1 MLPSGRE
8 VKVVPLSHKG
18 PLSGTGTLH
27 EGPAPLCRIRYR
39 ITVLRRFAPGPKG
52 ERVEQSPAITGEL
65 RDIEAACDLA
75 DLFERG
81 ALLTLELEDGR
92 LLDCVLRDAEGGLVA
107 AGRGLREPQKARR
120 KSRRRPV

>member
-8 VKVVPLSHKG
+8 VSVVPLSHQG

-27 EGPAPLCRIRYR
+27 EGPDTLCRIRYR
-39 ITVLRRFAPGPKG
+39 ITVLRRFAPGPRG
-52 ERVEQSPAITGEL
+52 ERVEASPAVTGEL

-75 DLFERG
+75 YLFERG

-92 LLDCVLRDAEGGLVA
+92 LLDCVLQDAEGKVVA
-107 AGRGLREPQKARR
+107 AGRGLRAPEKLR
-120 KSRRRPV
+120 KKRRR